1 MIFYFIKYILINF
14 FKLIYYQAVKSDRE
28 TRFGSDLY
36 EVLRVPGGGSRRS
49 LKGQPGGDFSLERPQ
64 LRVECEKRRRSSP

>member
-1 MIFYFIKYILINF
+1 M
-14 FKLIYYQAVKSDRE
+14 YYQAVKSDRE

-36 EVLRVPGGGSRRS
+36 EMLQVPGSGSRRS

-64 LRVECEKRRRSSP
+64 LRVECEKRRRSPP